1 MKLGF
6 TTAKEAAANKMAL
19 AMYEGEPCR
28 ICGETIIDATKA
40 VYAGYSL
47 GDKARSAHKVCWG
60 KGIPQAQ
67 WAYPQ
72 DAS

>member
-6 TTAKEAAANKMAL
+6 TTTREAVAKLAL

-28 ICGETIIDATKA
+28 ICGEPITDATKA

-60 KGIPQAQ
+60 KNLPRSE